1 MCSTAR
7 YARPT
12 QKGAAM
18 KSQSLY
24 GPVKGFALIVIL
36 LMLVALLYS
45 GYMSITHWT
54 GIGV

>member
-1 MCSTAR
+1 
-7 YARPT
+7 
-12 QKGAAM
+12 M

-24 GPVKGFALIVIL
+24 GPVKAFALIVIL